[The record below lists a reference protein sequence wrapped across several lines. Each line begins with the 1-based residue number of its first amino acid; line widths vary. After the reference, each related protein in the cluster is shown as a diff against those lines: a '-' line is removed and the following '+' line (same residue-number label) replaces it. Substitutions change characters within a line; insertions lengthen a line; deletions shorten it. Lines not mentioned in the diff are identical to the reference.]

1 MASLDEVYGGKYGS
15 GSSSKDAARPKI
27 YNSPNRRTE
36 GALESNSKL
45 VEDLARSLP
54 ISKDGNS
61 DDRDNYAPVKFDAA
75 PQSKNQREPFYTP
88 PTAVQNYT
96 PPPMPSSHNE
106 YAYPAIHSGKN
117 VEWER
122 RVDKILRRMD
132 SSTTQGET
140 STHDLVLYI
149 FTGVFFLFVLD
160 TFVHLGKRGGRGK

>member
-1 MASLDEVYGGKYGS
+1 MTMASLDEVYGGKYGS
-15 GSSSKDAARPKI
+15 SSARPKI

-45 VEDLARSLP
+45 VEDLAKSLP

-75 PQSKNQREPFYTP
+75 PQGKNQREPFYTP
-88 PTAVQNYT
+88 PVAVQNYT

-106 YAYPAIHSGKN
+106 YAYPAIHSGQN

-122 RVDKILRRMD
+122 RVDKILRRMQ
-132 SSTTQGET
+132 SSVPSSGET

-160 TFVHLGKRGGRGK
+160 TFVHLGKRGGGK